1 MRVATTRQHPLHLQT
16 TRINNGKFLV
26 NPNNHE
32 VHHHQQQQP
41 QQLSTQMQQSQQ
53 QQQQHS
59 QISFQHQQSQQ
70 QQQQQQRYHRHH
82 PYQQHYHRQTSTNG
96 DESTAVVPLIG
107 FSSCEPSQRN
117 VEHHGPTILGDRFL
131 LLGPAE
137 GSALYRCVDVHT
149 GQQLVAKALS
159 QGDKGCEALLQ
170 AHLKLEGT
178 GAASGL
184 AGVVEGTGGR
194 RYLLL
199 EGHHGDLHAYV
210 RARRRLREPEAR
222 RLFRQ
227 AARAV
232 ATCHEYG
239 VVLRDLKLRKFVFAD
254 EARTRLRLESLE
266 DAVIVDKENDKLTDR
281 RGCPA
286 YVAPEV
292 LRSGR
297 AYSGKAADIW
307 SLGVLL
313 YTMLVGRYPFNDAE
327 HASLFAKI
335 SRGQFAVP
343 ECLSPRARCLI
354 RSLLRKEPSE
364 RPDAEDVPLH
374 PWLSKPL
381 RLSTNVSSAS
391 SSSSSSSSLSS
402 SSSSSSS
409 SSLSNSSSYS
419 FSSSSPTGRFASQD
433 QIVPELVNDPR
444 QD

>member
-1 MRVATTRQHPLHLQT
+1 MRLARQHPLHLQV
-16 TRINNGKFLV
+16 TRTNNGKFLV
-26 NPNNHE
+26 NPN
-32 VHHHQQQQP
+32 
-41 QQLSTQMQQSQQ
+41 SQQ
-53 QQQQHS
+53 DV
-59 QISFQHQQSQQ
+59 HQPSSEET
-70 QQQQQQRYHRHH
+70 
-82 PYQQHYHRQTSTNG
+82 PV
-96 DESTAVVPLIG
+96 APVVFP
-107 FSSCEPSQRN
+107 SCEP
-117 VEHHGPTILGDRFL
+117 VPTAHHGPTILGERFL
-131 LLGPAE
+131 LVGPAE
-137 GSALYRCVDVHT
+137 GSALYRCVDVQT
-149 GQQLVAKALS
+149 GQQLVAKALTV
-159 QGDKGCEALLQ
+159 GDKGGEALLQ
-170 AHLKLEGT
+170 THLRLEGT
-178 GAASGL
+178 GAASGV
-184 AGVVEGTGGR
+184 AGIVDVPGGR

-232 ATCHEYG
+232 ATCHENG

-266 DAVIVDKENDKLTDR
+266 DAVIVEDLDDKLTDR

-343 ECLSPRARCLI
+343 EGLSPRARCLI
-354 RSLLRKEPSE
+354 RALLRREPSE
-364 RPDAEDVPLH
+364 RPFAEDVPRH

-381 RLSTNVSSAS
+381 RGNQT
-391 SSSSSSSSLSS
+391 
-402 SSSSSSS
+402 
-409 SSLSNSSSYS
+409 
-419 FSSSSPTGRFASQD
+419 TGRSSHDQLVPEPINRSQD
-433 QIVPELVNDPR
+433 
-444 QD
+444 